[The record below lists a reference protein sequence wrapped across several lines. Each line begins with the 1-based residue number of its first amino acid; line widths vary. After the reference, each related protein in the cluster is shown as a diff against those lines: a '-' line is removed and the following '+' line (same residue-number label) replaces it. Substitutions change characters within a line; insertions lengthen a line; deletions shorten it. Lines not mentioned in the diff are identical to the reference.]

1 METRGATG
9 PILRRG
15 TVRGRWPGEGK
26 AWPVGPGYSVSP
38 AQLRITTRVLLCCSK
53 SGYPCCRVPTECM
66 DNFHISTTLFHQ
78 QSMMSGGIIAFLPVM
93 AQTYVSHQRLM
104 HGHFFDMIQA
114 INS

>member
-53 SGYPCCRVPTECM
+53 SGYPCCRVPTLA
-66 DNFHISTTLFHQ
+66 ISHSQANTAFGSP
-78 QSMMSGGIIAFLPVM
+78 QSTDEAFG
-93 AQTYVSHQRLM
+93 Y
-104 HGHFFDMIQA
+104 D
-114 INS
+114 

>member
-53 SGYPCCRVPTECM
+53 SGYPCCRVPTVTIRPS
-66 DNFHISTTLFHQ
+66 NFLVVAGTFPEQVRRHFAEEAPDQQGTL
-78 QSMMSGGIIAFLPVM
+78 MSCA
-93 AQTYVSHQRLM
+93 S
-104 HGHFFDMIQA
+104 
-114 INS
+114 